1 MWKKI
6 PERTFLLELAKI
18 GGMIFWFLT
27 SFLIAMLSPKV
38 TQPTN
43 KILILGLLESISCY
57 LVVSLLF
64 VVLSYIK
71 KKIRSKRN
79 LFFFLLPLLFMF
91 SSSWEILNTL
101 LNSILTKEFV
111 IIEKNF
117 LIYSI
122 YYITPI
128 IAFTG
133 LYFMINHWLN
143 YKKQK
148 EMTLMATN
156 LANESQLQ
164 MLRYQINPHFL
175 FNSLNTIRSMIE
187 ADKTIARKMVTE
199 LSNFFRYSLS
209 QNNDNDTFENE
220 INAIKN
226 YLEIQKIRFE
236 EKLIIIYDIDDKA
249 YKIKF
254 PFFIVLPLVENAI
267 KYGLQT
273 SKMPLTI
280 KINAHLDEHLEIS
293 VQNTGKLVSAPI
305 GEESTK
311 TGTDNIKKRLDLC
324 YSGNYSFSISEKDS
338 WVTAQIIIHN
348 FRNQLSE

>member
-18 GGMIFWFLT
+18 GGMMFWFLT
-27 SFLIAMLSPKV
+27 STLIAMLSPKV
-38 TQPTN
+38 TEPIN
-43 KILILGLLESISCY
+43 KILIICLLESISGY
-57 LVVSLLF
+57 LVISLLF
-64 VVLSYIK
+64 VVLTFIK
-71 KKIRSKRN
+71 KKFKSKRN
-79 LFFFLLPLLFMF
+79 LTFFLLPLLFMF
-91 SSSWEILNTL
+91 SSLWEIFNTIFSYL
-101 LNSILTKEFV
+101 YTNKFML
-111 IIEKNF
+111 IETNF

-122 YYITPI
+122 YFITPI
-128 IAFTG
+128 IALTG

-143 YKKQK
+143 YKKQI
-148 EMTLMATN
+148 EMTIMATN

-187 ADKTIARKMVTE
+187 EDKTIARKMVTE

-209 QNNDNDTFENE
+209 QNSTNDTFENE

-236 EKLIIIYDIDDKA
+236 EKLIIIYDIDEKA
-249 YKIKF
+249 LKIKF

-273 SKMPLTI
+273 SEMPLTI
-280 KINAHLDEHLEIS
+280 KICAYLNEHLEIS
-293 VQNTGKLVSAPI
+293 VQNSGKLVSASV

-311 TGTDNIKKRLDLC
+311 TGTANIKKRLDLC
-324 YSGNYSFSISEKDS
+324 YCGDYSFSISEKDS

-348 FRNQLSE
+348 FRNHLSE

>member
-1 MWKKI
+1 MWKRI

-18 GGMIFWFLT
+18 GGMMFWFLT
-27 SFLIAMLSPKV
+27 STLIAMLSPKV
-38 TQPTN
+38 TEPIN
-43 KILILGLLESISCY
+43 RILIICLLESISGY
-57 LVVSLLF
+57 LVISLLF
-64 VVLSYIK
+64 VVLAFIK
-71 KKIRSKRN
+71 KKFKSKRN
-79 LFFFLLPLLFMF
+79 FAFFLLPLLFMF
-91 SSSWEILNTL
+91 SSLWEISNTIFSYL
-101 LNSILTKEFV
+101 YTKKFML
-111 IIEKNF
+111 IESNF

-122 YYITPI
+122 YFITPI
-128 IAFTG
+128 IALTG

-236 EKLIIIYDIDDKA
+236 EKLIVIYDIDEKVH
-249 YKIKF
+249 KIKF

-280 KINAHLDEHLEIS
+280 KICAQLNEHLEIN
-293 VQNTGKLVSAPI
+293 VQNTGKLISAPI

-311 TGTDNIKKRLDLC
+311 TGTDNVKKRLDIC

-348 FRNQLSE
+348 FRKQLSE